1 MSFIIPFKLVF
12 MTDREDWEYVGY
24 DLFLDLLFAV
34 DIIIKFN
41 MPIYSQGRYFTD
53 RRTIARAYIKS
64 WFFLDLLCL
73 IPVSYIRKN
82 SEDWPRGS
90 NE

>member
-12 MTDREDWEYVGY
+12 MTDSEPWEYVYY
-24 DLFLDLLFAV
+24 DLFVDLIFAI
-34 DIIIKFN
+34 DIVIQFN

-53 RRTIARAYIKS
+53 RKTIARAYIKS
-64 WFFLDLLCL
+64 WFFLDLLCV
-73 IPVSYIRKN
+73 IPISFVRKN
-82 SEDWPRGS
+82 SEDWPRGA